1 MNYKIAARYIKD
13 LKFNIPNAKTFFL
26 LSKNIHNYKINIDI
40 KSIQLKKNIIEVE
53 TTLALNQIKND
64 VEKIDTKITH
74 SSIIE
79 LEGDMSNKKELE
91 EIILIKVPSEI
102 YSEIRQSF
110 IFLFEKSGFKNIKI
124 DENVDFRKLY
134 EQRKVQ

>member
-1 MNYKIAARYIKD
+1 M
-13 LKFNIPNAKTFFL
+13 
-26 LSKNIHNYKINIDI
+26 
-40 KSIQLKKNIIEVE
+40 
-53 TTLALNQIKND
+53 ALNQIKND

-134 EQRKVQ
+134 DQRKVQ